1 MPTPAP
7 PPHLA
12 PNIVLTGFM
21 GTGKTTV
28 GRVVAERLD
37 RTFVDTDD
45 IIEERH
51 GPIPQIFERLGEDA
65 FRDMERQVAASLGA
79 TTGMVIATGGRLM
92 LDDTAAAALSAKARV
107 FCLAADVDTLL
118 ERLVSEAEQRPLLA
132 DADVE
137 ARIRALLESRQEGY
151 GRFEQVATAGR
162 PPEAVADDI
171 IARIRA

>member
-1 MPTPAP
+1 MPTPPP

-28 GRVVAERLD
+28 GRLVAERLD

-51 GPIPQIFERLGEDA
+51 GAIPTIFERLGEDA
-65 FRDMERQVAASLGA
+65 FREMERQVAASLAA

-92 LDDTAAAALSAKARV
+92 LDEASAASLSASGRV

-137 ARIRALLESRQEGY
+137 GRIRALLESRQAGY
-151 GRFEQVATAGR
+151 GRFEQVTTSGR
-162 PPEAVADDI
+162 SPEDVADDI
-171 IARIRA
+171 VARLG